1 MKMKYNQAVFIFL
14 DLMLLMQASVDGLTL
29 IRRPHNFPSI
39 PIKITQYELRF
50 EWLPNVQVNF
60 EVEDQI
66 GQWNLPLNP

>member
-1 MKMKYNQAVFIFL
+1 MFPMKMKYNQAVFIFL

-39 PIKITQYELRF
+39 PIKITQYELR
-50 EWLPNVQVNF
+50 LNVQVNF

>member
-1 MKMKYNQAVFIFL
+1 
-14 DLMLLMQASVDGLTL
+14 MLLMQASVNGSTL

-50 EWLPNVQVNF
+50 EWPPNVQVNF

-66 GQWNLPLNP
+66 GQ